1 MLLKGKRILLGLCG
15 GIAAYKSL
23 SLIRL
28 LKKEGAEV
36 RCVCTPA
43 ALEFVTPLSVET
55 LSGNR
60 LYSDMFARE
69 NEFSTAHISYAEWAD
84 FLQRGGLRPAG
95 CGRSR

>member
-43 ALEFVTPLSVET
+43 ALEFYAAEEDSIEEETPAQEESKE
-55 LSGNR
+55 
-60 LYSDMFARE
+60 E
-69 NEFSTAHISYAEWAD
+69 
-84 FLQRGGLRPAG
+84 
-95 CGRSR
+95 